1 MYTENLV
8 REFYAK
14 LTAGIKD
21 PQVHIWCGLCEGD
34 YITLTLANIVE
45 FLSCPHYAEIKGTV
59 LDEDVDWDH
68 VAQCFLPP
76 TQLQY
81 LLPLLDPPSNNPQG
95 GPPTR
100 SVSITPAPETSAR
113 ASQHPFADIELP
125 KVISKLDQIE
135 TAVAK
140 IGTKFLSKLD
150 IVHDRLTTMMTTHV
164 VSSGWYLVSSEFSK
178 VNSTRDPLEIIR
190 R

>member
-1 MYTENLV
+1 MGCLGNALSPIMYTENLV

-68 VAQCFLPP
+68 VAQ
-76 TQLQY
+76 
-81 LLPLLDPPSNNPQG
+81 
-95 GPPTR
+95 
-100 SVSITPAPETSAR
+100 V
-113 ASQHPFADIELP
+113 
-125 KVISKLDQIE
+125 
-135 TAVAK
+135 
-140 IGTKFLSKLD
+140 
-150 IVHDRLTTMMTTHV
+150 LTDDV
-164 VSSGWYLVSSEFSK
+164 VSA
-178 VNSTRDPLEIIR
+178 
-190 R
+190 